1 MPRLRPLAALLG
13 LSLLL
18 TACLPATL
26 RPQSGSALN
35 INLTLSDPALKVDT
49 DKFRRPG
56 PLSVQVGLS
65 GAASPYVYGLL
76 LPEAQPGR
84 LITAAPQPVTAAT
97 INLPLPA
104 VRGFTQ
110 LFVVTSVRP
119 LVFGLLG
126 GSVQTLGQAV
136 SAATAGLPA
145 GSWNVRTQVY
155 RVDDYGALR
164 VRSAPDGANV
174 YVAGRYRGRT
184 PLDLDDV
191 EAGSPEI
198 RVEKDGFEPERLTVR
213 VAAEQTALL
222 DLRLRPRPTARLNVT
237 SSVPASVRLQKA
249 SGFGGG
255 SGGLSGPAPLSAT
268 LFPGAYSLS
277 VTPSDPAIS
286 PARLGFDL
294 ARDQTLTIRCA
305 PQGTAL
311 VCQSN

>member
-26 RPQSGSALN
+26 RPQSGSALK
-35 INLTLSDPALKVDT
+35 IDLTLSDPALKVDT
-49 DKFRRPG
+49 DKYRRPG
-56 PLSVQVGLS
+56 PASVQVQLS
-65 GAASPYVYGLL
+65 GEASTYVYGLL

-84 LITAAPQPVTAAT
+84 LIVPSPQSVTTDT

-110 LFVVTSVRP
+110 LFVVTSARP
-119 LVFGLLG
+119 LVFGPLG
-126 GSVQTLGQAV
+126 GSVQMLGQAV
-136 SAATAGLPA
+136 SVATAGLPA

-155 RVDDYGALR
+155 RVDDYGALS

-184 PLDLDDV
+184 PLDLDAV
-191 EAGSPEI
+191 EVGSPEV
-198 RVEKDGFEPERLTVR
+198 RVEKDGFEPERRSVR

-222 DLRLRPRPTARLNVT
+222 DLKLRSRPTARLNVM
-237 SSVPASVRLQKA
+237 SSVPASVLLQNA
-249 SGFGGG
+249 SGF
-255 SGGLSGPAPLSAT
+255 GGLSGPAPLGAA
-268 LFPGAYSLS
+268 LFPGSYSLN
-277 VTPSDPAIS
+277 VTPRDSSLS
-286 PARLGFDL
+286 PARLAFDL
-294 ARDQTLTIRCA
+294 ARDQILNVTCA